1 MKPKSVQAKNKGA
14 LLGKKL
20 DALKV
25 EKQYLYEQFKMKQLE
40 KDEYMDKVEKL
51 RGEEQKINGE
61 IGKIEIVRK
70 KI

>member
-1 MKPKSVQAKNKGA
+1 MQAKNKGA

>member
-14 LLGKKL
+14 LLRKKL